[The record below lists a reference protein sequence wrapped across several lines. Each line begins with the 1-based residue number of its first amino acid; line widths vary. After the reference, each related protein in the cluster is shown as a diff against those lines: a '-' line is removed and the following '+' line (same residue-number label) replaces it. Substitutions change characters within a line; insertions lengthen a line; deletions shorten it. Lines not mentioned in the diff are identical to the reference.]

1 MDRLRNTPR
10 NLLHVIGGEMLL
22 RLANFGVAVLIARVF
37 GAASLGVYAAILAV
51 ATLAERLSDNGLEIA
66 GIAETSRHP
75 ANISRTATAL
85 YINKTIFSLLA
96 IGALAALGWSTGLSG
111 SHWLIASILTLRTFL
126 YSYCRLNNGLL
137 KALDKA
143 PLIAR
148 IQSMH
153 FLVLCFAIAFVYLRG
168 ESLAFL
174 LICLLVAQ
182 FLEFLLSLRN
192 LRILGV
198 HFGAASS
205 ELCWNLAR
213 RSTPIGLTYTL
224 STLMLRGDILVL
236 SLLATASLLGTFSAA
251 DNGLVMVYVV
261 AWLFSGVLLADLG
274 RLSSTPDEFD
284 AEFRKCVIA
293 ILALCIP
300 LAVAAML
307 VASPTIRLL
316 YGKSFAAAGLP
327 AAIMCVAV
335 PLIFLNAAFLGRAIA
350 RSAASIYLTVYAAA
364 AALSLALNFLLGWRF
379 GIAGIAVSI
388 VLRELAITLAFVRL
402 RTLPAKRGQ
411 PVAPFKSS
419 SDLAE
424 VVNT

>member
-75 ANISRTATAL
+75 ANISRNATAL
-85 YINKTIFSLLA
+85 YINKTIFSLFA
-96 IGALAALGWSTGLSG
+96 IGALAALGWATGLSG

-182 FLEFLLSLRN
+182 FVEFLLSLRN

-198 HFGAASS
+198 RFGAASS

-251 DNGLVMVYVV
+251 DNGLVVVYVV

-274 RLSSTPDEFD
+274 RLSSTPAESD
-284 AEFRKCVIA
+284 AEFRRCVIA

-307 VASPTIRLL
+307 VASPAIRLL

-335 PLIFLNAAFLGRAIA
+335 PFIFLNAAFLSRAVA
-350 RSAASIYLTVYAAA
+350 RSAASVYLTVYAAA
-364 AALSLALNFLLGWRF
+364 AAL
-379 GIAGIAVSI
+379 
-388 VLRELAITLAFVRL
+388 
-402 RTLPAKRGQ
+402 
-411 PVAPFKSS
+411 
-419 SDLAE
+419 
-424 VVNT
+424 